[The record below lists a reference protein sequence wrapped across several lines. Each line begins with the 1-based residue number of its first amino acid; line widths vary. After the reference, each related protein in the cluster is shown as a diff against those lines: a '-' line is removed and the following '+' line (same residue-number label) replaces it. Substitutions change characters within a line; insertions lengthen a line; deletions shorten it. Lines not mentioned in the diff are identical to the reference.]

1 MKAAPFEYQKAATLP
16 QALAALAN
24 GGEEAMII
32 AGGQTLLPM
41 MAMRFARPALLIDI
55 HGLMDLQVI
64 EDIGEVVRIGGTTR
78 QADCL
83 ASPII
88 AERVPLLAK
97 ALPFIGHQQTRNR
110 GTVGGSVAHGDPAA
124 EIPLI
129 AVALDA
135 EILLRKQSG
144 ERSVASGRFYDG
156 PMSSIREPDECLT
169 EIRFP
174 VWTKHGGGGGRVGCD
189 FEEVSE
195 RRGDFAV
202 VAAAVQLKLD
212 QDGACERAAVAVGG
226 AAGTPVRASAAETAL
241 IGQRLDDQTIAA
253 AAAAIDD
260 AIDPAD
266 DSHASAGYRRRV
278 ARKLVARTIAGAATD
293 ALGATA

>member
-32 AGGQTLLPM
+32 AGGQTLVPM

-135 EILLRKQSG
+135 EILLRKQSEG
-144 ERSVASGRFYDG
+144 
-156 PMSSIREPDECLT
+156 
-169 EIRFP
+169 
-174 VWTKHGGGGGRVGCD
+174 TK
-189 FEEVSE
+189 
-195 RRGDFAV
+195 
-202 VAAAVQLKLD
+202 QN
-212 QDGACERAAVAVGG
+212 
-226 AAGTPVRASAAETAL
+226 
-241 IGQRLDDQTIAA
+241 
-253 AAAAIDD
+253 
-260 AIDPAD
+260 
-266 DSHASAGYRRRV
+266 
-278 ARKLVARTIAGAATD
+278 
-293 ALGATA
+293 